1 MSEEQKPSTESEPLA
16 NQAAPPVDDPLGTLA
31 GHSLDEIAKSRD
43 DLQQRLLLAQAE
55 FENYRKRSQ
64 KEQDQE
70 RQYRS
75 LPIVRDLLPVMDNLR
90 RALDASTSAQA
101 ADKLVEGVRMVVQQ
115 FEDILGK
122 HSIMPI
128 PAVGQPF
135 NPTLHEAL
143 TQAPSADHPPMTVLM
158 EVERGYQLFERIV
171 RPAKVI
177 VSIAPPSA

>member
-1 MSEEQKPSTESEPLA
+1 MSEEQKNAPETEPMPDQSTP
-16 NQAAPPVDDPLGTLA
+16 QIDDPLGTLA
-31 GHSLDEIAKSRD
+31 GQMDEITKARNE
-43 DLQQRLLLAQAE
+43 LQERLLLAQAE

-90 RALDASTSAQA
+90 RALEASSNSAQS

-135 NPTLHEAL
+135 NPNLHEAL

-177 VSIAPPSA
+177 VSIAPPA